1 MAKQN
6 TTNKLHSL
14 KHRYLKQFFGRNLF
28 LVQKKSIF
36 GGCGEGGVGGTG
48 QERNLFDMKAQN
60 LHYEVVDL
68 QGGHVRNSIMN
79 L

>member
-14 KHRYLKQFFGRNLF
+14 KHRYLKHFFGRNLF
-28 LVQKKSIF
+28 LVQKKKHLW
-36 GGCGEGGVGGTG
+36 GVQGGTR
-48 QERNLFDMKAQN
+48 QQRNLFDMKAQR